1 MFEVEVRDR
10 VAIVL
15 IKEDVFKL
23 ITTHHELLFDSLNSF
38 ESDNQIK
45 AVLFLNTS
53 ECYGEKVYE
62 SFLKENMLPFNELE
76 GFEMTDFC
84 NKNVR
89 FRELNILNRFIR
101 YLVNYKKLCFTV
113 LSGSVVTPFFGASLS
128 TDIRYA
134 TPEMYYSLAHNKYG
148 LHPSGALPYF
158 LITQLGYNRAM
169 EIMFSEKVS
178 AQEALNLGL
187 INKIVSGKKVLDLV
201 LSDIKKITQNCSCTL
216 RRTKQLSSFVY
227 ESLSGYFEYEASL
240 FSSCAFFIESE
251 TARLRRLCAVLIFDN
266 ACFFDPLIAHLVQ
279 FVIAQY

>member
-23 ITTHHELLFDSLNSF
+23 LTTYHGSLFRSLDSF
-38 ESDNQIK
+38 QSDKQIK
-45 AVLFLNTS
+45 AVLFLNTPES
-53 ECYGEKVYE
+53 FGEEVYE
-62 SFLKENMLPFNELE
+62 NFLKENMLPFKEENDFELPN
-76 GFEMTDFC
+76 FC

-89 FRELNILNRFIR
+89 FRELNILNRLIK

-113 LSGSVVTPFFGASLS
+113 LSGSIVTPFFGASLAI
-128 TDIRYA
+128 DIRYA

-169 EIMFSEKVS
+169 EIMLSEKVS

-187 INKIVSGKKVLDLV
+187 INKIVSGENVLDLV
-201 LSDIKKITQNCSCTL
+201 LSDIKKITRLRRCTL
-216 RRTKQLSSFVY
+216 RRTKQLSSYVR
-227 ESLSGYFEYEASL
+227 ESLSDYFTYEGTL
-240 FSSCAFFIESE
+240 
-251 TARLRRLCAVLIFDN
+251 LNL
-266 ACFFDPLIAHLVQ
+266 
-279 FVIAQY
+279 

>member
-10 VAIVL
+10 VAIIM

-23 ITTHHELLFDSLNSF
+23 ITTHHEMLFDSLNSF

-45 AVLFLNTS
+45 AVLFQNTPES
-53 ECYGEKVYE
+53 YGEKVYE

-76 GFEMTDFC
+76 DSELPNFC

-89 FRELNILNRFIR
+89 FRELNVLNRLIR
-101 YLVNYKKLCFTV
+101 YLVDYKKLCFTV

-169 EIMFSEKVS
+169 EIMLSGKVS

-187 INKIVSGKKVLDLV
+187 INKIISGENMLDLV
-201 LSDIKKITQNCSCTL
+201 LADIKKITQLRSCTL
-216 RRTKQLSSFVY
+216 RRTKQLSSYVR
-227 ESLSGYFEYEASL
+227 ESLSDYFTYEESL
-240 FSSCAFFIESE
+240 
-251 TARLRRLCAVLIFDN
+251 LNL
-266 ACFFDPLIAHLVQ
+266 
-279 FVIAQY
+279 

>member
-1 MFEVEVRDR
+1 MKNTINNMFEVEVRDK

-23 ITTHHELLFDSLNSF
+23 ITTYHESLFDSLNSF

-45 AVLFLNTS
+45 AVLFQNTP

-62 SFLKENMLPFNELE
+62 SFLKENMVPFNKLEDFELPN
-76 GFEMTDFC
+76 FC

-89 FRELNILNRFIR
+89 FRELNVLNRFIK

-128 TDIRYA
+128 TDILYA

-169 EIMFSEKVS
+169 KIMFSEKIS

-187 INKIVSGKKVLDLV
+187 INKIVSAENMLDEV
-201 LSDIKKITQNCSCTL
+201 LSDIKKITQFRSCTL
-216 RRTKQLSSFVY
+216 RRTKQLSSYVR
-227 ESLSGYFEYEASL
+227 ESLSDYFTYE
-240 FSSCAFFIESE
+240 E
-251 TARLRRLCAVLIFDN
+251 TLLNL
-266 ACFFDPLIAHLVQ
+266 
-279 FVIAQY
+279 

>member
-1 MFEVEVRDR
+1 MKNTINNMFEVEVRDK

-23 ITTHHELLFDSLNSF
+23 ITTYHESLFDSLNSF

-45 AVLFLNTS
+45 AVLFQNTP

-62 SFLKENMLPFNELE
+62 SFLKENMVPFNKLEDFELPN
-76 GFEMTDFC
+76 FC

-89 FRELNILNRFIR
+89 FRELNVLNRFIK

-169 EIMFSEKVS
+169 KIMFSENIS

-187 INKIVSGKKVLDLV
+187 INKIVSAENMLDEV
-201 LSDIKKITQNCSCTL
+201 LSDIKKITQFRSCTL
-216 RRTKQLSSFVY
+216 RRTKQLSSYVR
-227 ESLSGYFEYEASL
+227 ESLSDYFTYE
-240 FSSCAFFIESE
+240 E
-251 TARLRRLCAVLIFDN
+251 TLLNL
-266 ACFFDPLIAHLVQ
+266 
-279 FVIAQY
+279 